1 MAPRWLR
8 GMAGWICCL
17 LWLPAAAAAQTRPIE
32 GHENWKLGMTM
43 AEALAAEPRAESHDC
58 GEAVCLRYADRRF
71 ATAVI
76 AVSGRFGAADAL
88 DVIIVTMAVKPGN
101 NRCQQLSARLAAFY
115 TAAHGETMPLSE
127 EGLQDRRARH
137 DQHPCRGCLPPR
149 GIGSAPMLSRTA
161 RAADSPDFG

>member
-76 AVSGRFGAADAL
+76 AVSARFGAADAL

-127 EGLQDRRARH
+127 ETWIWSSPEANLTLLRDCKTGAQGMINILVEAV
-137 DQHPCRGCLPPR
+137 
-149 GIGSAPMLSRTA
+149 SRPA
-161 RAADSPDFG
+161 G